1 MLSSIHPLGE
11 RSRHNSWALTVTFFT
26 VGSVLAGSALGL
38 VLGLLGSI
46 VFDDIGATA
55 ALVATSAL
63 ALLAGVLDVVGVTP
77 PGPSRQVNEH
87 WIGPFRGWVY
97 GGSFGVEL
105 GLGFLTYIVTWGVY
119 ATYAGA
125 LLTAS
130 PLAGAL
136 VGATFGVGRSLLLL
150 AAGYV
155 DRPSRLTSFNR
166 GLAAAGPVVRR
177 SAATALVLGGVV
189 MIIVGAL

>member
-11 RSRHNSWALTVTFFT
+11 RSRQNSWALTVSSFT
-26 VGSVLAGSALGL
+26 AGSILAGSAVGLALGL
-38 VLGLLGSI
+38 VGSLLLDGVGS
-46 VFDDIGATA
+46 TA
-55 ALVATSAL
+55 LLMTTAGIALV
-63 ALLAGVLDVVGVTP
+63 AGVLDITDVSP

-87 WIGPFRGWVY
+87 WIGSFRGWVY

-125 LLTAS
+125 LLTTSAIG
-130 PLAGAL
+130 GAI
-136 VGATFGVGRSLLLL
+136 VGAVFGLGRSLLLL
-150 AAGYV
+150 AAIYV

-166 GLAAAGPVVRR
+166 GLATAGPMVRR
-177 SAATALVLGGVV
+177 SAAAVLTLGGVAV
-189 MIIVGAL
+189 IVAGVF